1 MRADSPNF
9 KVTVKDL
16 IAVPPPE
23 SVVVLVVALLDGNRN
38 AQAVFFEVMTPIV
51 KQFVRKWNANHCRP
65 LGLPTLDEDD
75 DCQNVMMRLI
85 YGERVSG
92 TVRECDSPLKNWLNY
107 DGERKRSLYRYVQ
120 WNVSFYLRDLRRNSD
135 FRIRGD
141 NARRQGEAPGNA
153 QETEARDHLVLSEE
167 ERFYLRRCTRTCWE
181 RLNLAHQEVLE
192 SISLGFSQAQAAQ
205 RLGVSEATV
214 SRWLRDAARQF
225 RDCLE
230 HNCPAELLPFETRR

>member
-1 MRADSPNF
+1 MRADPPNF

-23 SVVVLVVALLDGNRN
+23 SVVILVEDLLEGNRN
-38 AQAVFFEVMTPIV
+38 AQAAFLEVMTPIV

-65 LGLPTLDEDD
+65 LALRTLDEED

-85 YGERVSG
+85 YGERVSAK
-92 TVRECDSPLKNWLNY
+92 VRECDSPLKNWLNY
-107 DGERKRSLYRYVQ
+107 DGARKRSLYRYVQ

-135 FRIRGD
+135 FRVYGD
-141 NARRQGEAPGNA
+141 PATRHGQASSDGHELEMSNHPA
-153 QETEARDHLVLSEE
+153 LSEE
-167 ERFYLRRCTRTCWE
+167 EKYYLRRCTRTCWE
-181 RLNLAHQEVLE
+181 RLSLAYQEVLE
-192 SISLGFSQAQAAQ
+192 SVSLGFSQAHVAQ

-214 SRWLRDAARQF
+214 SRWLRDAARHF